1 MGIPR
6 LISIFMLAI
15 GLYLLGQDASALVN
29 GTGAAP
35 QPLEAVW
42 RRLDVRSLEAAE
54 TYVVRHINPDVWD
67 SGVATILK
75 LPAWTLP
82 LGFGLGLLVFDIF
95 TQTRARKQS
104 DASRN

>member
-6 LISIFMLAI
+6 LISIFFLAL
-15 GLYLLGQDASALVN
+15 GLYLLGQDAAALLN
-29 GTGAAP
+29 HTGGAP

-42 RRLDVRSLEAAE
+42 RRFDPTGFDTTE
-54 TYVVRHINPDVWD
+54 TWVIQKLSTDVWD
-67 SGVATILK
+67 GGVAPLLR

-95 TQTRARKQS
+95 TQGRAR
-104 DASRN
+104 RRRMFRH

>member
-6 LISIFMLAI
+6 LISIFLLAM
-15 GLYLLGQDASALVN
+15 GLYLLGQDASSLVN
-29 GTGAAP
+29 GTAGAP

-42 RRLDVRSLEAAE
+42 RRLDGPGLDAAE
-54 TYVVRHINPDVWD
+54 NFVVRRINPDVWD
-67 SGVATILK
+67 SGVAVLLK

-95 TQTRARKQS
+95 TQTRSRKRS
-104 DASRN
+104 DGSHN